1 MIIDDDEIILD
12 TDLAK
17 MQGIVSS
24 RVPKSVLEANGG
36 LSKGEIN
43 PVAPWETS
51 GSPRASSVV
60 PGAGTQNDAT
70 WTAPE
75 SWGVRPHGSMT
86 EELGEF
92 PAEESVVAP
101 RQTYC
106 LRVFR
111 TNSTFA
117 TMSCPATI
125 SVGELIGLLAKKFF
139 VPGGER
145 WVLVHYYNNLARVM
159 QPSERPA
166 LLQQK
171 DLEKLGYVE
180 SEDGGGEMGRDDWS
194 GFWRYVFMKADGL
207 STMAE
212 DVQLDQFQNV
222 NLDSKNL
229 LTIPLSLYRRAS
241 ELLNLNVSRN
251 MSLSI
256 PSDFIDSCINLH
268 EIRFTHNEARRIP
281 KAIPAAP
288 ALTHLDLSHNRLE
301 DLDHIDLTSMHLLV
315 SLKIANNKLKSIP
328 AAIVQLPDLQILDL
342 SSNYFTEFPAIV
354 CDLPHLSDL
363 DLSFN
368 LIETI
373 PEEIGKLKTLSR
385 FVITNNKLKND
396 FPASVSEM
404 DSLRELDCRFN
415 SLHNIDVF
423 ATIPSLES
431 LFCGHNS
438 ISAVAPTAAR
448 FAKLRHFHMNKNP
461 ITKVLLP
468 IAPEPMRTVMTYL
481 NVAGAKLSAL
491 DEVMFDALPNLER
504 VILDDNAFTAVP
516 YIGKLKR
523 LQFLHCANNSLQTL
537 PKEIGGMTTLK
548 YIDVHNNNLK
558 SLPPEIWQITTLE
571 YLNATSNLLNSFPKP
586 PAVHSSISSSAS
598 TNGIGDELSPSPSK
612 ESVPASR
619 KNSSVSVGRMAKILS
634 QESASNL
641 RKDSSASSMTSRTAN
656 TIAHSLRV
664 LLLGDNRLGDDCF
677 EQISLLTELRC
688 LNVSYNEIYE
698 IPNGALSRLTQLTE
712 MYLSGNELT
721 SLPADDLERLGT
733 LKVLLLNCNKL
744 QTLPAELGKIRRLHV
759 LDVGSNQLKYNINNW
774 PYDWNW
780 NWNLD
785 LKYLSLSGNKKL
797 EIKQQANVRAGERDL
812 SDFHALTKLRLLG
825 LMDVTTMGTTV
836 PEQTENR
843 RVRTIGSE
851 VAGMAYGLADTLG
864 KYDHLSVFDTATTN
878 FRGSAKEV
886 LFQIFDGQPKPG
898 GGNRVA
904 KYLQDNFRGVFA
916 DELKKLKSGEMVST
930 AFRRSYLS
938 VNKTLTDHVTHNLP
952 THNGVPC
959 GQGANKRAL
968 GNVAVDIDD
977 LNKYGSGALTVYI
990 NGKTVT
996 IANVGDSVAVLA
1008 KTTGEFKVISKK
1020 HRPGEPSELQRIRGV
1035 GGSLTRNG
1043 KISAGFTSLDTSR
1056 AIGYV
1061 KHSPTIIAAPH
1072 IEEFTLTDQD
1082 EFLILANNELWRCI
1096 SYQTALDV
1104 VRTERDDTLR
1114 AAHKLRDFGMAYG
1127 ASGRLCVM
1135 VIRVGDLFHK
1145 KVRQPW
1151 SRNASASYNVTSGYL
1166 PGDEEG
1172 FFGVVQKKR
1181 KGKDE
1186 LPEDSVF
1193 AFAGCTNLRHWHAWR
1208 EKYHHLLGTLRWCLR
1223 ISRIR
1228 LCFGSCIL
1236 LLCVQQLRHTTP
1248 LCDGRCGLSA
1258 DMR

>member
-1 MIIDDDEIILD
+1 MMIDDEEIILD
-12 TDLAK
+12 TDLKK
-17 MQGIVSS
+17 MQGIVSNN
-24 RVPKSVLEANGG
+24 VPKVILEANGK

-43 PVAPWETS
+43 PVAPWEAPPT
-51 GSPRASSVV
+51 RVSSVV
-60 PGAGTQNDAT
+60 PISGLSNDAT

-75 SWGVRPHGSMT
+75 SWGVRPHSSMT

-92 PAEESVVAP
+92 PDEETVVAP
-101 RQTYC
+101 RQTYT

-111 TNSTFA
+111 TDSTFA
-117 TMSCPATI
+117 TMSCAAAI
-125 SVGELIGLLAKKFF
+125 SVGELLGLLAKKFF
-139 VPGGER
+139 VPSGER
-145 WVLVHYYNNLARVM
+145 WVLVHYHNNLARIM
-159 QPSERPA
+159 QLSERPA
-166 LLQQK
+166 LVQQK
-171 DLEKLGYVE
+171 NLEKLGYVE

-207 STMAE
+207 STMAD

-241 ELLNLNVSRN
+241 ELLNLNISRN

-281 KAIPAAP
+281 KAIPPAP

-301 DLDHIDLTSMHLLV
+301 DLDHIDLSAMHLLV

-328 AAIVQLPDLQILDL
+328 NNIVQLPDLQILDL
-342 SSNYFTEFPAIV
+342 SSNYFCEFPLVI

-368 LIETI
+368 LIETV

-385 FVITNNKLKND
+385 FVITNNKLKCD
-396 FPASVSEM
+396 FPASISEM

-415 SLHNIDVF
+415 ALHNIDGL
-423 ATIPSLES
+423 AALPSLES
-431 LFCGHNS
+431 LFCGHNA
-438 ISAVAPTAAR
+438 IPAVAPTTGR
-448 FAKLRHFHMNKNP
+448 FAKLKHFHMNKNP
-461 ITKVLLP
+461 TTKVMLP
-468 IAPEPMRTVMTYL
+468 VAPEPMRTAMTYL

-491 DEVMFDALPNLER
+491 DEVIFDALPNLER
-504 VILDDNAFTAVP
+504 LILDDNAFTALP
-516 YIGKLKR
+516 YIGKLKK
-523 LQFLHCANNSLQTL
+523 LQFLHCANNSLQAL
-537 PKEIGGMTTLK
+537 PKEIGTMSALK

-558 SLPPEIWQITTLE
+558 TLPLEIWQITTLE
-571 YLNATSNLLNSFPKP
+571 YLNATSNLLDSFPKP
-586 PAVHSSISSSAS
+586 PSVHSSISSSAS
-598 TNGIGDELSPSPSK
+598 TGGLNEELSPSPSK
-612 ESVPASR
+612 ESIPASR
-619 KNSSVSVGRMAKILS
+619 KNSSVSVGRIAKILS
-634 QESASNL
+634 QESSSNL
-641 RKDSSASSMTSRTAN
+641 RKDSSASTMTSRTAN
-656 TIAHSLRV
+656 TIAQSLRV

-677 EQISLLTELRC
+677 EQVSLLTELRC

-733 LKVLLLNCNKL
+733 LKILLLNCNKL

-785 LKYLSLSGNKKL
+785 LKYLSLSGNKRL

-825 LMDVTTMGTTV
+825 LMDVTTVGTTV

-851 VAGMAYGLADTLG
+851 AAGMGYGLADSLG
-864 KYDHLSVFDTATTN
+864 KYDHLSVFDTLTLN
-878 FRGSAKEV
+878 FRGSAKEI
-886 LFQIFDGQPKPG
+886 LLQIYDGQPKPG

-916 DELKKLKSGEMVST
+916 EELKKLKSGESVSI
-930 AFRRSYLS
+930 AFRRSYLAI
-938 VNKTLTDHVTHNLP
+938 NKTLTDHVTHGLP
-952 THNGVPC
+952 TYNGVPS
-959 GQGANKRAL
+959 GQGANKRTL
-968 GNVAVDIDD
+968 GNLALDADD
-977 LNKYGSGALTVYI
+977 LNKYGSGALTAYI

-1020 HRPGEPSELQRIRGV
+1020 HRPGEPSELERIRNV

-1061 KHSPTIIAAPH
+1061 KYSPTIIAAPYV
-1072 IEEFTLTDQD
+1072 EEFTITDQD

-1096 SYQTALDV
+1096 SYQTAVDV
-1104 VRTERDDTLR
+1104 VRTERDDMLR

-1135 VIRVGDLFHK
+1135 VLRVGDLFHK

-1166 PGDEEG
+1166 PGDEDG
-1172 FFGVVQKKR
+1172 FFGIVQKKR

-1186 LPEDSVF
+1186 LPEDSVRNF
-1193 AFAGCTNLRHWHAWR
+1193 DTLAYVRHLRAWK
-1208 EKYHHLLGTLRWCLR
+1208 EKFRHLLVMSLWCLR
-1223 ISRIR
+1223 ISRTR

-1236 LLCVQQLRHTTP
+1236 LPCAPPLKFTIRSCEDKCVSLVDTR
-1248 LCDGRCGLSA
+1248 
-1258 DMR
+1258 